1 MTTSA
6 GHTTR
11 GPVKPAA
18 HGTPGNDALLARA
31 DDPEFVRFLTGWLG
45 ELLGGDV
52 MSVTPVV
59 AGTRASWNVDV
70 RRDGQDV
77 RVIVRQTR
85 DTLQIYGDASRETKI
100 YAALG
105 PTGVPVPAIY
115 GIDAER
121 RLVAAQ
127 RVPGTDDLRGLD
139 PATREAVSDSLM
151 RHIADLHALNPF
163 TLDLPEMAVP
173 ATPQENTTLDVDHW
187 QSFHCANAPANPVV
201 TYACNWLRR
210 NASANVP
217 RTVLVQ
223 GDTGPGNFVQHEG
236 VVTAV
241 VDWELSHLGDPYED
255 LGWIIAR
262 SLLFPFGDLRH
273 RFEVYAEASGLSFD
287 RARIWHGAV
296 AAMVKILIAGD
307 VVRAQGHDD
316 PQYPIMVSGP
326 AFHGRLVVQA
336 LHDLAGVPLQP
347 IRLEAVEPSGSER
360 EGSLSFVCTTLRER
374 LLPSLAVDPYQI
386 AQAKAALRTVRHLQQ
401 GERYDVPIEV
411 QETQELTALLGSDVG
426 TGAEGRRA
434 LADQLNAGT
443 VDDAAALAYLG
454 RHVQRETVRMAELL
468 GPMATTSLPN
478 F

>member
-1 MTTSA
+1 MTTA
-6 GHTTR
+6 GRVAQEPST
-11 GPVKPAA
+11 AA
-18 HGTPGNDALLARA
+18 PHGTPGNDALLSRA
-31 DDPEFVRFLTGWLG
+31 DDHEFESFLRGWLADQ
-45 ELLGGDV
+45 LGGEV
-52 MSVTPVV
+52 VSVSPVV
-59 AGTRASWNVDV
+59 AGTRASWSVDV
-70 RRDGQDV
+70 RRGREDV
-77 RVIVRQTR
+77 PVIVRQTR
-85 DTLQIYGDASRETKI
+85 DTLQIYGDATRETRI

-105 PTGVPVPAIY
+105 PTPVPVPTIY
-115 GIDAER
+115 GIDEER
-121 RLVAAQ
+121 HLVAAE

-139 PATREAVSDSLM
+139 PETREAVSDSLM
-151 RHIADLHALNPF
+151 RHIAELHALDPA

-173 ATPQENTTLDVDHW
+173 STPQENCTLDVDHW
-187 QSFHCANAPANPVV
+187 QAFHRTHAPANPVV

-210 NASANVP
+210 NASADVA

-255 LGWIIAR
+255 LGWVVAR
-262 SLLFPFGDLRH
+262 SLLFPFGDLRR
-273 RFEVYAEASGLSFD
+273 RFEVYSEASGLPFD

-326 AFHGRLVVQA
+326 AFHGRLVIQA
-336 LHDLAGVPLQP
+336 LHDLADLELEPIELDPVP
-347 IRLEAVEPSGSER
+347 ATGSER
-360 EGSLSFVCTTLRER
+360 EGSLSFVRTTLRER
-374 LLPSLAVDPYQI
+374 LLPSLTEPHQI

-401 GERYDVPIEV
+401 GERYDAPIEE
-411 QETQELTALLGSDVG
+411 QEARELSALLGHDVSAG
-426 TGAEGRRA
+426 TEGRRM
-434 LADQLNAGT
+434 LAERLDAGS
-443 VDDAAALAYLG
+443 VDDGAALAYLG

-468 GPMATTSLPN
+468 GPMATTPLPK